1 MGHIKEPD
9 GVDLIIGPSKRTEED
24 KKVISEIIRYYKRT
38 GKIPTKKQ
46 LAAFNDSG
54 TLDAI
59 RKKRIARHRKIST
72 SK

>member
-24 KKVISEIIRYYKRT
+24 KKIISEIIRFYRRT
-38 GKIPTKKQ
+38 GKMPTKKQ
-46 LAAFNDSG
+46 LAALHVSG
-54 TLDAI
+54 TIDTI
-59 RKKRIARHRKIST
+59 RKKRITKRRKIST

>member
-38 GKIPTKKQ
+38 GKMPTKKQ
-46 LAAFNDSG
+46 LTTLHVSG
-54 TLDAI
+54 TLDLI
-59 RKKRIARHRKIST
+59 RKKRITNRRKIT
-72 SK
+72 PSK